1 MPISNYEQTR
11 NRMRQAF
18 LKYDQR
24 KMTEK
29 FHLKQD
35 EQYLYVNFC
44 SRNYGIERG
53 TGTVVWWK
61 DGSRIEADF
70 NVSMTIYDVLCCS
83 AQDCHPAGRYCSL
96 YAAKGC
102 VKTVQVGDKL
112 FQPTAEYFSG
122 RLDLLRAVCSRLGQ
136 LSSIKGDL
144 SAVIPVF
151 DFLPVCLR
159 FWDADEEFPASLQ
172 ILYDENILDFM
183 RFETVFYMTDHLL
196 GRLKETA
203 AQMADSTQTP

>member
-1 MPISNYEQTR
+1 M
-11 NRMRQAF
+11 
-18 LKYDQR
+18 
-24 KMTEK
+24 
-29 FHLKQD
+29 
-35 EQYLYVNFC
+35 
-44 SRNYGIERG
+44 
-53 TGTVVWWK
+53 
-61 DGSRIEADF
+61 
-70 NVSMTIYDVLCCS
+70 
-83 AQDCHPAGRYCSL
+83 
-96 YAAKGC
+96 
-102 VKTVQVGDKL
+102 
-112 FQPTAEYFSG
+112 
-122 RLDLLRAVCSRLGQ
+122 DLLRAVCSRLGQ

>member
-70 NVSMTIYDVLCCS
+70 NVSMTIYDVFVLLC
-83 AQDCHPAGRYCSL
+83 AGLPSRRQILLSL
-96 YAAKGC
+96 RRKGLR
-102 VKTVQVGDKL
+102 QNR
-112 FQPTAEYFSG
+112 SG
-122 RLDLLRAVCSRLGQ
+122 RR
-136 LSSIKGDL
+136 
-144 SAVIPVF
+144 
-151 DFLPVCLR
+151 
-159 FWDADEEFPASLQ
+159 
-172 ILYDENILDFM
+172 
-183 RFETVFYMTDHLL
+183 
-196 GRLKETA
+196 
-203 AQMADSTQTP
+203 